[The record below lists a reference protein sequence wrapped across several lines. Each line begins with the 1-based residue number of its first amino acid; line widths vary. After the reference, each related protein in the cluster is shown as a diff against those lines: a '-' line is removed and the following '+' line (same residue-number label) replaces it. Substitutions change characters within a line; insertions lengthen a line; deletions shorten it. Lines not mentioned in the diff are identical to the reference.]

1 MEYLL
6 RFVRFIVLSFWLI
19 IIIALGVSAG
29 IKSACKDIVIL
40 QGKKDAG
47 EKQVE
52 QKRHIM

>member
-29 IKSACKDIVIL
+29 IKSACKDIVVMR
-40 QGKKDAG
+40 GKKDAG

-52 QKRHIM
+52 QKDL

>member
-6 RFVRFIVLSFWLI
+6 RFVWFIVLSFWLI
-19 IIIALGVSAG
+19 ITIALGVSAG

-52 QKRHIM
+52 QKDL

>member
-19 IIIALGVSAG
+19 IIIASGVSAG
-29 IKSACKDIVIL
+29 IKSACKDIVMMR
-40 QGKKDAG
+40 GKKDAG

-52 QKRHIM
+52 